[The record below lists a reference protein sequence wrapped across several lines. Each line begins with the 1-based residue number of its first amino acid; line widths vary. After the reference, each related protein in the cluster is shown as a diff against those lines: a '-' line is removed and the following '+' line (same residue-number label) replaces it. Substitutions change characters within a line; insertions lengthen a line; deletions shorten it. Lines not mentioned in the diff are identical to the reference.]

1 MHGIM
6 RQDINL
12 ISTSLKLQKGQKV
25 SLSPARESLAIF
37 KPEVIGYFA
46 RPTDGKWSDGID
58 HDSSDA
64 ILIGPDDVCIVGT
77 QGLHEDIE
85 DESGV
90 RKSIIRT

>member
-1 MHGIM
+1 MRGIM
-6 RQDINL
+6 RTDIDL
-12 ISTSLKLQKGQKV
+12 LGTSLKLQKGQKV
-25 SLSPARESLAIF
+25 LLRPVHESLGLFNPQI
-37 KPEVIGYFA
+37 IGYFA
-46 RPTDGKWSDGID
+46 RPADGKWSDGID